1 MKKLLLLILIQAISS
16 FAKAGCGPAYIS
28 INKIMPLDSGDSVLI
43 TLSLGGTTCPDFTSC
58 QWYRNDTLIAGT
70 TQVAVSNATYM
81 AKKEG
86 IYKVEFTGGGNGGS
100 VHFLNVT
107 VTFNTPTAITFIDL
121 SKNSAILY
129 PNPNNG
135 NMKLDYVI
143 PENEMGL
150 FEMYGLMG
158 RKVFSAELEGG
169 KNTFNIKDSELKPA
183 IYYYLVILNQTLVS
197 KNKFII
203 TD

>member
-58 QWYRNDTLIAGT
+58 MWYRNDTLISGT
-70 TQVAVSNATYM
+70 TQAVSNATYI

-107 VTFNTPTAITFIDL
+107 VTFNTPTVITSIDL
-121 SKNSAILY
+121 IKSSAILY

-135 NMKLDYVI
+135 SMKLDYVI
-143 PENEMGL
+143 PENEIGL
-150 FEMYGLMG
+150 FEVYDLMG
-158 RKVFSAELEGG
+158 IKVLSAELEGG
-169 KNTFNIKDSELKPA
+169 KNTFNINDSELKPA
-183 IYYYLVILNQTLVS
+183 IYYYQVILNQTLVS